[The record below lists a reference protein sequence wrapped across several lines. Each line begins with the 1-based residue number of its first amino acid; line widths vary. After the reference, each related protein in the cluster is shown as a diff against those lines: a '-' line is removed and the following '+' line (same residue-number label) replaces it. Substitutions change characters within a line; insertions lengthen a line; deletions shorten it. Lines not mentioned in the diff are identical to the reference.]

1 MKVIFFLSDICI
13 PFLVCCILLYGWSRK
28 LAVFHVFL
36 DGAKRGMGIA
46 ADILP
51 TLIGLLAA
59 VQVLR
64 DSGLLARLAEIFAPA
79 AHLVRIPAEVIPLIL
94 IKLFSGS
101 AATGMLLDLFEEY
114 GPDSQVGFLAAVIVS
129 SAETVLFVMSV
140 YLNHIKAER
149 SRWILPGALFS
160 TFSGILAAVWITGIL
175 Y

>member
-1 MKVIFFLSDICI
+1 MKVILFLSDICI
-13 PFLVCCILLYGWSRK
+13 PFLVCFILLYGWSRK

-36 DGAKRGMGIA
+36 DGAKKGMRIA

-59 VQVLR
+59 VRVLR
-64 DSGLLARLAEIFAPA
+64 DSGLLTLAAEILAPA
-79 AHLVRIPAEVIPLIL
+79 AELVRIPAEVIPLIL

-101 AATGMLLDLFEEY
+101 AATGMLLDLFREY

-140 YLNHIKAER
+140 YLNHIQVER
-149 SRWILPGALFS
+149 SRWILPGALLS
-160 TFSGILAAVWITGIL
+160 TFAGILAAVWVTGMI